1 MDQRQAGNNAYWFVS
16 MIRYVTVWDG
26 PIYRG
31 VRDVRCL
38 GLALISASL
47 LLLQTFPGQAQTVSP
62 QQRPAATNP
71 QRTAQPLSLSAK
83 LRVKSNRDVVTIISS
98 DPYGG
103 FLYTAHDIAA
113 VLERKSKFRVIP
125 VVGKGGAQ
133 NVKDVLY
140 LSGIDMGIMHPH
152 VIRHF
157 NKTGEIGSNVDKR
170 IAFITPLFAD
180 ELHIIACPE
189 LKSFDDLRGKRVN
202 FGELGS
208 GTQISMRII
217 FKALGM
223 QVEEVNLGQADAYE
237 MMKRGE
243 LDATTCTCPKPLRSI
258 RNLPKENGF
267 KFLSVP
273 YAAELEETFLP
284 AVLTSVD
291 YPNLIAQGQQVET
304 IAVQSVLGVY
314 NWKSTTT
321 ARYKKIAKFVRLFFD
336 NIDEFRQPPRQPKWR
351 SLNIA
356 AKVKGLKRFPPAQ
369 KWLEERAT
377 AARSR
382 QTLTSAQLPRND
394 NRSNSPS
401 ALNRNEQE
409 KLFRQFLNWVQRQPD
424 KN

>member
-1 MDQRQAGNNAYWFVS
+1 M
-16 MIRYVTVWDG
+16 
-26 PIYRG
+26 
-31 VRDVRCL
+31 RCL
-38 GLALISASL
+38 GLALLSVSL
-47 LLLQTFPGQAQTVSP
+47 LLFQFIAAQAQTVSP
-62 QQRPAATNP
+62 QPRPAATP
-71 QRTAQPLSLSAK
+71 QRTPPPLSLNAR
-83 LRVKSNRDVVTIISS
+83 LRQQTNRDVVTIISS

-103 FLYTAHDIAA
+103 FLYTAYDIAA
-113 VLERKSKFRVIP
+113 VLERKAKFRVIP

-133 NVKDVLY
+133 NLKDVLY

-152 VIRHF
+152 VIKHF
-157 NKTGEIGSNVDKR
+157 NKTGEIGANVDKR
-170 IAFITPLFAD
+170 VAYITPLFAD
-180 ELHIIACPE
+180 ELHVVARPE

-217 FKALGM
+217 FKELGM

-258 RNLPKENGF
+258 RNLPKEAGF
-267 KFLSVP
+267 KFLQVP
-273 YAAELEETFLP
+273 YAPELEETFLP

-291 YPNLIAQGQQVET
+291 YPNLIAQGEQIET
-304 IAVQSVLGVY
+304 IAVQSILGVY

-369 KWLEERAT
+369 QWLEQRAT

-382 QTLTSAQLPRND
+382 QTLTSARLPR
-394 NRSNSPS
+394 RETQSNSS
-401 ALNRNEQE
+401 QSLNTDEQE
-409 KLFRQFLNWVQRQPD
+409 QLFKQFLNWVQRQP
-424 KN
+424 KNN

>member
-1 MDQRQAGNNAYWFVS
+1 
-16 MIRYVTVWDG
+16 MICCATVRVEL
-26 PIYRG
+26 INRG
-31 VRDVRCL
+31 GRDVRSL
-38 GLALISASL
+38 GLALISTIL
-47 LLLQTFPGQAQTVSP
+47 LGYLTLPGQAQSIFQQP
-62 QQRPAATNP
+62 QPQPQPSATP
-71 QRTAQPLSLSAK
+71 QRKAPQPLSLSAK
-83 LRVKSNRDVVTIISS
+83 LRQKTNRDTVTIISS

-103 FLYTAHDIAA
+103 FLYTAYDIAA
-113 VLERKSKFRVIP
+113 VLERKAKFRVIP

-133 NVKDVLY
+133 NVKDVLF

-152 VIRHF
+152 VIKHY
-157 NKTGEIGSNVDKR
+157 NKTGEIGANVDKR
-170 IAFITPLFAD
+170 IAYITPLFAD
-180 ELHIIACPE
+180 ELHVIARPE

-202 FGELGS
+202 FGERGS

-217 FKALGM
+217 FEALGM

-243 LDATTCTCPKPLRSI
+243 LDATTCTCPKPLRSV

-267 KFLSVP
+267 KFLPVP
-273 YAAELEETFLP
+273 YAPELEETFLP

-291 YPNLIAQGQQVET
+291 YPNLINQGQQVET
-304 IAVQSVLGVY
+304 IAVQSILGVY

-321 ARYKKIAKFVRLFFD
+321 ARYKKIEKFVRLFFD

-382 QTLTSAQLPRND
+382 QTLTSAQLPRKTKDAN
-394 NRSNSPS
+394 SNES
-401 ALNRNEQE
+401 LNRDEQE
-409 KLFRQFLNWVQRQPD
+409 QLFRQFLNWVQRQPG

>member
-1 MDQRQAGNNAYWFVS
+1 M
-16 MIRYVTVWDG
+16 
-26 PIYRG
+26 
-31 VRDVRCL
+31 RCL
-38 GLALISASL
+38 GLALLSVSL
-47 LLLQTFPGQAQTVSP
+47 LWFQYLPIHAQTASP
-62 QQRPAATNP
+62 QPRPAATP
-71 QRTAQPLSLSAK
+71 QRTPAPLSLNAR
-83 LRVKSNRDVVTIISS
+83 LRQQTNRDVVTIISS

-103 FLYTAHDIAA
+103 FLYTAYDIAA
-113 VLERKSKFRVIP
+113 VLDRKAKFRVIP

-133 NVKDVLY
+133 NLKDVLY

-152 VIRHF
+152 VIKHF
-157 NKTGEIGSNVDKR
+157 NKTGEIGANVDKR
-170 IAFITPLFAD
+170 VAYITPLFAD
-180 ELHIIACPE
+180 ELHVVARPE

-217 FKALGM
+217 FKELGM

-258 RNLPKENGF
+258 RNLPKEAGF
-267 KFLSVP
+267 KFLQVP
-273 YAAELEETFLP
+273 YAPELEETFLP

-291 YPNLIAQGQQVET
+291 YPNLIAQGEQIET
-304 IAVQSVLGVY
+304 IAVQSILGVY

-369 KWLEERAT
+369 KWLEQRAT

-382 QTLTSAQLPRND
+382 QTLTSARLPR
-394 NRSNSPS
+394 REAPSNSAES
-401 ALNRNEQE
+401 LNTNEQE
-409 KLFRQFLNWVQRQPD
+409 QLFKQFLNWVQRQP
-424 KN
+424 KNN